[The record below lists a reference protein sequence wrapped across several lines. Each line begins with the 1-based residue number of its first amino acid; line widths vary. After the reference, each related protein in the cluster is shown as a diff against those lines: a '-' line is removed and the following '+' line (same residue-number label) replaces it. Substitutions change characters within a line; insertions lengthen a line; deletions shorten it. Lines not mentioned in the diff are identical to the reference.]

1 MSHKATIDLLTY
13 DPKRDA
19 HILVAVE
26 QSDGGAYSLQRLQQ
40 RLYDYVDIAVG
51 GFLADKYPESRG
63 KSVVI
68 RLNCYDTPQEECERL
83 FFRFAE
89 HIHASREIQAAITE
103 QGHIKDID
111 FEFTWNTI
119 ANEA

>member
-1 MSHKATIDLLTY
+1 MSQKAKIDLVTY

-26 QSDGGAYSLQRLQQ
+26 TGDGSTDSLRRLQE
-40 RLYDYVDIAVG
+40 RLHDYVDIAVD
-51 GFLADKYPESRG
+51 GFLAQKYPESRG

-68 RLNCYDTPQEECERL
+68 RLDCYDMPRETCEQF

-89 HIHASREIQAAITE
+89 FVHSSREIQAAIAE
-103 QGHIKDID
+103 HGHIKDID
-111 FEFTWNTI
+111 FEFNWHGVSNT
-119 ANEA
+119 A